1 MHVKL
6 ADVDAFRTSM
16 LKEEFCKISGTLQ
29 SDLRITGAEVF
40 ILSLPSSEGQMK
52 QEDDDLKEDQLK
64 DDATSFLTERQIEVL
79 KLRSK
84 GRSQQDVANV
94 MGTTRSNISIL
105 EKRAHQ
111 NISRAKTT
119 LRQWMTIQAPISLK
133 ITAGTDVFDI
143 PARIF
148 QAADR
153 MSIQLPATS
162 LDIIVQ
168 LRREA
173 PELFKKRSLL
183 QNIEIY
189 VTEDGEL
196 IVQEPSQ

>member
-1 MHVKL
+1 
-6 ADVDAFRTSM
+6 
-16 LKEEFCKISGTLQ
+16 
-29 SDLRITGAEVF
+29 
-40 ILSLPSSEGQMK
+40 MK
-52 QEDDDLKEDQLK
+52 QEDDELKDDELK
-64 DDATSFLTERQIEVL
+64 DDASFLTERQIEVV
-79 KLRSK
+79 KLRHK
-84 GRSQQDVANV
+84 GRSQQEVADI

-111 NISRAKTT
+111 NIARAQNT

-133 ITAGTDVFDI
+133 VTAGTVVFDI
-143 PARIF
+143 PARVF